1 MGGSTNGGTPIA
13 GWFIMENTINM
24 DDLGVPLFQETPIYI
39 HIYIMYDYYYMDMEL
54 HGIAMDQY
62 LQIQKNQGMNI
73 QRTTS
78 YTGVHQRYTVFTHP
92 HI

>member
-1 MGGSTNGGTPIA
+1 
-13 GWFIMENTINM
+13 
-24 DDLGVPLFQETPIYI
+24 
-39 HIYIMYDYYYMDMEL
+39 MYDYYYMDMEL

-73 QRTTS
+73 QRNTS